1 VNAKLAKMLRGPA
14 QYRNQSATPGVTPF
28 PGIMRMYRHPV
39 YSTRITTKTSFI
51 RLPMED
57 KVTKVFTR
65 VRHMVV
71 DRWGKPI
78 VEMVTHSPGTLPVAF
93 GDDGKP
99 TEFNKHVVV
108 QPKEQVVPVVKPV
121 RLDPTCAKAKYRALK
136 RLGRKGLLIQTGAA
150 IIDSLK
156 EVPA

>member
-1 VNAKLAKMLRGPA
+1 MRIAKELRGA
-14 QYRNQSATPGVTPF
+14 AGYRNQSATPGITPF
-28 PGIMRMYRHPV
+28 PGIQRMYRHPV
-39 YSTRITTKTSFI
+39 YSTRVTTKTTFV

-57 KVTKVFTR
+57 KATKVLTR
-65 VRHMVV
+65 VKHMVV

-78 VEMVTHSPGTLPVAF
+78 VEMVTFAPGTLPVAF

-99 TEFNKHVVV
+99 TEYNKYTVV
-108 QPKEQVVPVVKPV
+108 QPKEQLVPVTKPA
-121 RLDPTCAKAKYRALK
+121 RLDPACAKAKYRALK
-136 RLGRKGLLIQTGAA
+136 RLARKGLLLKTGAA